1 MATEGFQTPLGE
13 EVVLPSDAAGWID
26 LFVGELNIPE
36 ITSYSDLMVYLEQN
50 VKGPDQEGLIKGAP
64 HYWDLYLESLKDSSP
79 PDDTPHK
86 SS

>member
-1 MATEGFQTPLGE
+1 MATEGFQTSLGE
-13 EVVLPSDAAGWID
+13 EVVLPNDAAGWID

-50 VKGPDQEGLIKGAP
+50 VKEPDQEGQIKGTP
-64 HYWDLYLESLKDSSP
+64 HYWDLYLESLKDSP
-79 PDDTPHK
+79 PADDTPRK